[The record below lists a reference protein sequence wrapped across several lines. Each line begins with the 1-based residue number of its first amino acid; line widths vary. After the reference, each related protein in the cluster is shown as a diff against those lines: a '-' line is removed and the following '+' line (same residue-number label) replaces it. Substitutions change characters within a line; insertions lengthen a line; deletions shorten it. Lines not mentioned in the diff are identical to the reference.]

1 MNFDEV
7 LDRRNTGSMKWDIAP
22 GPLDPDR
29 HIVPLSVADMEFRS
43 PRGIREA
50 LKDLADQG
58 IWGYTGPRDDYF
70 TAVNRWFTLRHDF
83 PIDRDWLVPTTG
95 VVQAVF
101 SAVRAFSSPG
111 DKVLVQTPVYYPFF
125 RAVEENGRQLLS
137 NELRI
142 ADDRYIIDFED
153 FEKKM
158 AQARL
163 FILCSP
169 HNPVGRVWEME
180 EIHEMARIA
189 AKYDVLVISD
199 EIHCDFTYHKKHT
212 IFSKAADLYQT
223 RHLVALSASKTF
235 SLAGL
240 GVASIVVKDP
250 ELRESF
256 KKQIRTDG
264 VHTHSTFGFAAAEA
278 AYTVCD
284 DWYEAMLAYVYE
296 NYLTLKKF
304 TEEALP
310 GVTLFE
316 LEGTY
321 LAWLDFRE
329 ICCDH
334 ENLEQCMV
342 NHQLYLDEGHIFGEG
357 GRGFER
363 INLACSR
370 QVLLAALDRLKAVY
384 DQLKEGSNDI
394 SG

>member
-7 LDRRNTGSMKWDIAP
+7 LDRRKTGSMKWDIAP

-158 AQARL
+158 AQPPLHPMQPHNRWAGLEMERSTRCRIAAVDVLVTRMRSTAFYLPQEHTISARPRL
-163 FILCSP
+163 FDPASGC
-169 HNPVGRVWEME
+169 PVGR
-180 EIHEMARIA
+180 RP
-189 AKYDVLVISD
+189 
-199 EIHCDFTYHKKHT
+199 
-212 IFSKAADLYQT
+212 
-223 RHLVALSASKTF
+223 
-235 SLAGL
+235 SLAAWVQVSL
-240 GVASIVVKDP
+240 VRIRASRK
-250 ELRESF
+250 LQ
-256 KKQIRTDG
+256 KQIRKTACTPTATLG
-264 VHTHSTFGFAAAEA
+264 LRGRA

-284 DWYEAMLAYVYE
+284 DWYEASG
-296 NYLTLKKF
+296 F
-304 TEEALP
+304 TFTKLSDPEKIHEEALRVSP
-310 GVTLFE
+310 FLSSGPIC
-316 LEGTY
+316 
-321 LAWLDFRE
+321 LARLSE

-334 ENLEQCMV
+334 ENLECMV
-342 NHQLYLDEGHIFGEG
+342 NHQLYLTRAIFRGR

-363 INLACSR
+363 NQLAVRARSA
-370 QVLLAALDRLKAVY
+370 AALDRLKRFTIT
-384 DQLKEGSNDI
+384 QGRKQ
-394 SG
+394 